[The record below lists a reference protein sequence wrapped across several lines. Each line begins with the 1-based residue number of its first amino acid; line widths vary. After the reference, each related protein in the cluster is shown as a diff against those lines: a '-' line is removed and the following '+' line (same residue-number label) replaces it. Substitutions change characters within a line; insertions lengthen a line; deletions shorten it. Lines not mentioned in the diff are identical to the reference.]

1 MKIGEKSVPAGRH
14 PCRRQAGAALL
25 IFIILLVMS
34 GLAYLVTGLSFV
46 STDVRRVQQTEEAL
60 KLAREALIGY
70 ALQYREQ
77 QIATGT
83 TDAMYGYLPMPDVG
97 TSRFHGSQPAS
108 CNTEGC
114 AMQFI
119 NGAFPADT
127 DTVIG
132 RLPWKTLGLE
142 PLRDGHGEC
151 LWYIVSAN
159 HKNLGISTTVRMN
172 WDTLS
177 HLDVVVANGGSALA
191 SALASAHERP
201 VAIVFSPGP
210 ALPGQDRSNS
220 ASDTVTR
227 CGGNYDVANYLD
239 PAVAAALGGVT
250 NYLAGST
257 NNASGATD
265 ATAPKGLST
274 QGRIYAT
281 GGNLFANACEGADCT
296 LLANDR
302 GLGLGGDML
311 FGAIRKS
318 AYFRTDINAML
329 DRMANCLRDQP
340 PVSGFAARI
349 PDSTCYD
356 ASQAP
361 RGYYD
366 HYKEMVFLAK
376 PSVPFTVNGDGTC
389 AAALIFAGQRDSTNL
404 RCPSAA
410 PAAVQKRSTATEK
423 NDFCNYLE
431 GANLSNFSATG
442 TAFSG
447 ATQLERSPT
456 QAAEQDIVRCVPGTA
471 SIQTVQSPTLGANQ
485 LVAYD
490 TATRTL
496 TLGRQDI
503 TTGWGYNANALF
515 GCGWLSDVRSLTSGL
530 RSYFNFQFRR
540 VGFNVGSNGFVF
552 AIADAVKNGYPT
564 NNLNVCGA
572 GGSHL
577 GYSGD
582 NGVTPRINYPKIG
595 IEFDQSRQSGYSE
608 PVALSSNP
616 GRNDPC
622 GASSCGGTIG
632 YNSHAAIVF
641 WGHEVA
647 NSVPDGVNYPNDDD
661 NVHGYPSVGSIVG
674 TRQPPRS
681 HSTPATDSGIKFI
694 NLRDNP
700 VNSSLF
706 HVRVELTPTRTA
718 NADASLSKTA
728 MDIQVWI
735 YEDSASSAR
744 KDALK
749 DTTRPM
755 SLYMLTDPT
764 FTPTLT
770 QTVDLFDVQES
781 ACVSGACPSGQ
792 TCGSD
797 NMCYR
802 PALEKIQLGFTGSQR
817 TQDQQVEIR
826 DLFTT
831 WLP

>member
-1 MKIGEKSVPAGRH
+1 MTIWEKSVPAGRL
-14 PCRRQAGAALL
+14 PSRRQAGAALL
-25 IFIILLVMS
+25 IFLILLVTG
-34 GLAYLVTGLSFV
+34 GLAYLVSGLTSA
-46 STDVRRVQQTEEAL
+46 SADARRTQQTEDAL
-60 KLAREALIGY
+60 NRARDALIGY
-70 ALQYREQ
+70 ALQYRER

-83 TDAMYGYLPMPDVG
+83 YDAMYGYLPMPDVG
-97 TSRFHGSQPAS
+97 TSRFHASQPAS

-114 AMQFI
+114 AMRFI

-159 HKNLGISTTVRMN
+159 HKDLGISTTVRMN
-172 WDTLS
+172 WDALS
-177 HLDVVVANGGSALA
+177 HLDVVVANGGAALA

-201 VAIVFSPGP
+201 VAVIFSPGP

-220 ASDTVTR
+220 ASDGVAR
-227 CGGNYDVANYLD
+227 CGGNYDVVNYLD
-239 PAVAAALGGVT
+239 PSVATALGGTT

-257 NNASGATD
+257 NSASGTTD

-274 QGRIYAT
+274 QGRVYAA
-281 GGNLFANACEGADCT
+281 GSNFFANACEGANCKI
-296 LLANDR
+296 LANDR

-311 FGAIRKS
+311 FNAIRKS
-318 AYFRTDINAML
+318 AYFRTDINSML
-329 DRMANCLRDQP
+329 DRMVNCLRDQP
-340 PVSGFAARI
+340 PLSGTAARI

-356 ASQAP
+356 TSQAP

-366 HYKEMVFLAK
+366 HYKEMIFLAR
-376 PSVPFTVNGDGTC
+376 PSVPFTVNGDNTC
-389 AAALIFAGQRDSTNL
+389 AAALIFAGQRDTANL

-410 PAAVQKRSTATEK
+410 PASVQKRSTAAEK

-431 GANLSNFSATG
+431 GANLANFSATG
-442 TAFSG
+442 TAFGSVG
-447 ATQLERSPT
+447 APTTLERSPT
-456 QAAEQDIVRCVPGTA
+456 QAAEQDIVRCVPSTP
-471 SIQTVQSPTLGANQ
+471 SIVTVTSAALGVNQ
-485 LVAYD
+485 IVSYD

-496 TLGRQDI
+496 TLGRQDVV
-503 TTGWGYNANALF
+503 TSWGYDANALF
-515 GCGWLSDVRSLTSGL
+515 GCGWFSDSRTLSNGL
-530 RSYFNFQFRR
+530 RSYFRFQFKR
-540 VGFNVGSNGFVF
+540 VGTSVGSNGFVF
-552 AIADAVKNGYPT
+552 ALADALK

-582 NGVTPRINYPKIG
+582 NGVTPKISFPKIG
-595 IEFDQSRQSGYSE
+595 IEFDQSRNTGFSE
-608 PVALSSNP
+608 FASLALGNP

-622 GASSCGGTIG
+622 GASSCGGTAG

-647 NSVPDGVNYPNDDD
+647 NAIDGVTRPNDDD
-661 NVHGYPSVGSIVG
+661 NVHGFPTVGSIAG

-681 HSTPATDSGIKFI
+681 HASPATETGIKFI

-700 VNSSLF
+700 VDSSLF

-718 NADASLSKTA
+718 NADASLSRTA

-735 YEDSASSAR
+735 ADDASTSADR
-744 KDALK
+744 KAALK
-749 DTTRPM
+749 DTTRAM
-755 SLYMLTDPT
+755 SVYDAT
-764 FTPTLT
+764 FAPTLT
-770 QTVDLFDVQES
+770 QTADLYDVQEA
-781 ACVSGACPSGQ
+781 ACSSGTCPSGQ

-802 PALEKIQLGFTGSQR
+802 PALERIQLGFTGSQR
-817 TQDQQVEIR
+817 TSDQQVEIY

>member
-1 MKIGEKSVPAGRH
+1 MVFSIIFVL
-14 PCRRQAGAALL
+14 AA
-25 IFIILLVMS
+25 
-34 GLAYLVTGLSFV
+34 LAYLLS
-46 STDVRRVQQTEEAL
+46 SLGPDLSEARRERITENAL
-60 KLAREALIGY
+60 AQAREALIGY

-177 HLDVVVANGGSALA
+177 HLDVVVASGGPALA

-210 ALPGQDRSNS
+210 ALPGQDRSNA
-220 ASDTVTR
+220 ASDAVTR
-227 CGGNYDVANYLD
+227 CGGNYDVVNYLD
-239 PAVAAALGGVT
+239 PSVAAALGGVT

-257 NNASGATD
+257 NNASGTTD

-274 QGRIYAT
+274 QGRIYAS
-281 GGNLFANACEGADCT
+281 GGNLVANACEGADCA

-318 AYFRTDINAML
+318 AYFRTDINSML
-329 DRMANCLRDQP
+329 DRMVGCLRDQP
-340 PVSGFAARI
+340 PASGTAARI
-349 PDSTCYD
+349 ADSTCYD

-389 AAALIFAGQRDSTNL
+389 AAALIFAGQRGAGQQRAT
-404 RCPSAA
+404 AA
-410 PAAVQKRSTATEK
+410 QKL
-423 NDFCNYLE
+423 DFANYLE
-431 GANLSNFSATG
+431 GANLANFSAAG
-442 TAFSG
+442 TVFSG
-447 ATQLERSPT
+447 PATLERAPP
-456 QAAEQDIVRCVPGTA
+456 QATEQDIVRCVPGTPSFA
-471 SIQTVQSPTLGANQ
+471 PVTSPTLGANQ

-496 TLGRQDI
+496 TLGRENI
-503 TTGWGYNANALF
+503 TTTACWWCNANALF
-515 GCGWLSDVRSLTSGL
+515 GCGWFSDVRAIGNGL
-530 RSYFNFQFRR
+530 RSYFNFQFMDVGGS
-540 VGFNVGSNGFVF
+540 VGFNGFVF
-552 AIADAVKNGYPT
+552 ALVDGLR
-564 NNLNVCGA
+564 NNLNVCG
-572 GGSHL
+572 GGSSHL

-582 NGVTPRINYPKIG
+582 NTVKPKILYPKIG
-595 IEFDQSRQSGYSE
+595 VEFDQSRNFVLPTGFSE
-608 PVALSSNP
+608 SVDLNVPPPP
-616 GRNDPC
+616 GRKDPC
-622 GASSCGGTIG
+622 GTTPSGPPPPDCAPPYPG

-647 NSVPDGVNYPNDDD
+647 NATDGVTRPNDDD
-661 NVHGYPSVGSIVG
+661 NVHGFPTVGSIVG

-681 HSTPATDSGIKFI
+681 HLDPATESGIKFV
-694 NLRDNP
+694 NLRGQASMPNN
-700 VNSSLF
+700 NSF
-706 HVRVELTPTRTA
+706 IYHVRVELTPTRTT

-728 MDIQVWI
+728 MLIEVWI
-735 YEDSASSAR
+735 DDDDDGLPSTLTPREA
-744 KDALK
+744 ALK

-770 QTVDLFDVQES
+770 QTADLYDVQES
-781 ACVSGACPSGQ
+781 TNSCTYGASPAGCPAGQ
-792 TCGSD
+792 SCGSD

-817 TQDQQVEIR
+817 TSDQQVDIK
-826 DLFTT
+826 DFFTT